1 MMDLGA
7 TICSPRAPSCAI
19 CPVVDHCKAR
29 GLGVAGQLPRKAPK
43 RARPTRHGTAF
54 IALRGDGA
62 VLLRRR
68 PPKGLLGGMLEAP
81 SSAWLEAP
89 AGLRRAPEPSPLPA
103 DWRLVAGTVSHTFT
117 HFQLELAVYV
127 GRVEDGAAPAP
138 AGCRWHRPEEL
149 PGAALPSVMRKV
161 LAHALGADHCSA
173 EAVRVTAS

>member
-1 MMDLGA
+1 
-7 TICSPRAPSCAI
+7 
-19 CPVVDHCKAR
+19 
-29 GLGVAGQLPRKAPK
+29 
-43 RARPTRHGTAF
+43 
-54 IALRGDGA
+54 
-62 VLLRRR
+62 
-68 PPKGLLGGMLEAP
+68 MLEVP

-89 AGLRRAPEPSPLPA
+89 SGLRRALEASPLPA
-103 DWRLVAGTVSHTFT
+103 EWRSVAGAVSHTFT